1 MLAPGI
7 KDTTYCHRGNHSVP
21 RAEITK
27 MLNDTGTAWVRLCKD
42 CKDAALVRRAKA
54 KNALKHC

>member
-7 KDTTYCHRGNHSVP
+7 KDTTYCQRGNHSVP

-27 MLNDTGTAWVRLCKD
+27 MLNDTGTTWIRICKD
-42 CKDAALVRRAKA
+42 CKEAALERRAKA
-54 KNALKHC
+54 KK

>member
-7 KDTTYCHRGNHSVP
+7 KDTTYCQRGNHSVP

-27 MLNDTGTAWVRLCKD
+27 MLNDTGTTWIGICNECKE
-42 CKDAALVRRAKA
+42 AALERRAKA
-54 KNALKHC
+54 KNAHGQ

>member
-7 KDTTYCHRGNHSVP
+7 KDTTHCQRGNHMVP

-27 MLNDTGTAWVRLCKD
+27 MLNDTGKAWIRCCQQ
-42 CKDAALVRRAKA
+42 CKDAALERRAKA
-54 KNALKHC
+54 KK